1 MESVKPLDERGTF
14 EWEYDVEADV
24 LYLSHGEPREAVGI
38 DAGDGLIFRYD
49 ETADRLVG
57 VTIVGLRA
65 RLEAKSDAS

>member
-14 EWEYDVEADV
+14 EWEYDVQADV
-24 LYLSHGEPREAVGI
+24 LYLSDGEPREGVGI

-65 RLEAKSDAS
+65 RLVARSGGS

>member
-49 ETADRLVG
+49 ESSDRLVG

-65 RLEAKSDAS
+65 RLAARFRGS